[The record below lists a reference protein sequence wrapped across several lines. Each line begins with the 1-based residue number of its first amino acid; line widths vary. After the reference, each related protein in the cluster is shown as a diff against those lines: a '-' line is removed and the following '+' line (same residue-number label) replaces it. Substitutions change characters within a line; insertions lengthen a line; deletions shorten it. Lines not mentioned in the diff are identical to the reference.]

1 MNPDFESLIGECVFS
16 TARSGGKGGQNVN
29 KLETKVIL
37 AFDVGNSK
45 VLTDEQKDSIM
56 KNLKNRINKAGI
68 LQLADET
75 DRTQWMNKRNV
86 TNRFT
91 LLVGQ
96 ALKPVKKRKITKP
109 TLKSVQRRLDEK
121 KRLGE
126 KKKLRSGNWE

>member
-96 ALKPVKKRKITKP
+96 ALKPAKKRKATKP
-109 TLKSVQRRLDEK
+109 TLKSIQKRLDEK

-126 KKKLRSGNWE
+126 KKKSRSGNWE